1 MNEVGCHNCVGAC
14 CTRLMELPLTSSEAS
29 TLQEAGTSLLML
41 VDPDHDVHLGMPTDT
56 AYDRQLQ
63 QIARRLTPGT
73 GLFQLLTDCA
83 FLEPVSDGMAKCSLF
98 GQQKRP
104 TVCSTFLEAGSTCRR
119 IRLTRGVWDY

>member
-14 CTRLMELPLTSSEAS
+14 CTRLMELPLTSNEAS
-29 TLQEAGTSLLML
+29 TLQEAGTSLVML
-41 VDPDHDVHLGMPTDT
+41 VDPDRDVNVFTSPQTP
-56 AYDRQLQ
+56 YEEQLQ
-63 QIARRLTPGT
+63 QIARLLPSRT